1 MFWRSWEAVVRRNIA
16 DDPRAKIAPVS
27 EDEVGA
33 ADTKNRLPY
42 REDITME
49 ENTLVGRKQRPLLMV
64 NPTRRSVL
72 KAGAATLA
80 ASTVFAPAVLR
91 ADNLIIKVGHIAP
104 KTGPMAGFAE
114 AQDWTL
120 NGIRQIL
127 APGLQI
133 GGKTYKVE
141 IVTKDSQTDES
152 RTAEVAS
159 ELILKDKVDI
169 ITASSGSIDC
179 NPTANVAEL
188 NEVPCITTDDPWESY
203 YYGRNPPKNGFTW
216 TYHFFWGLDQ
226 VLACFIGL
234 WKEQQTNKV
243 VGTLF
248 NTAQDDTSWHDAFI
262 PAIKNAGFTVVD
274 PGQFPAFGNDFS
286 PQVTAFKK
294 AGVEIVTGNLFTPD
308 FAGFYNQCAQMG
320 YQPKVI
326 TLGKA
331 FLFPADVASLGPRGV
346 GVTSEVWWTPDHP
359 YKSSLTGISCKD
371 LAQSYEKDSGK
382 HWTQPIPFKHAL
394 FEVVIDVLKRS
405 NDPKDPKSILD
416 AIVATDIHT
425 IVGPVKWTGQPVKN
439 VCTTPVVAGQWQK
452 HGDRLDIAIVNSGA
466 FPEIKTT
473 SKLLPLD

>member
-1 MFWRSWEAVVRRNIA
+1 M
-16 DDPRAKIAPVS
+16 KIAPVS
-27 EDEVGA
+27 EDQVGA

-49 ENTLVGRKQRPLLMV
+49 ENTLVGRKRRPLLMV
-64 NPTRRSVL
+64 NPTRRNVL
-72 KAGAATLA
+72 KAGAATFA

-91 ADNLIIKVGHIAP
+91 ADNLVIKVGHIAP

-169 ITASSGSIDC
+169 ITASSGSMDC

-226 VLACFIGL
+226 VLASFIGL

-262 PAIKNAGFTVVD
+262 PAIKNAGFSVVD
-274 PGQFPAFGNDFS
+274 PGQFPAFGNDFL
-286 PQVTAFKK
+286 PQITAFKK
-294 AGVEIVTGNLFTPD
+294 TGVEIVTGNLFTTD

-405 NDPKDPKSILD
+405 KDPKDSKSILD

-473 SKLLPLD
+473 SKLLPLA

>member
-1 MFWRSWEAVVRRNIA
+1 
-16 DDPRAKIAPVS
+16 
-27 EDEVGA
+27 
-33 ADTKNRLPY
+33 
-42 REDITME
+42 ME
-49 ENTLVGRKQRPLLMV
+49 EHTLVGGRRRPLLQV
-64 NPTRRSVL
+64 NPSRRSVL
-72 KAGAATLA
+72 KAGATTLV

-91 ADNLIIKVGHIAP
+91 ADNLVIKIGHIAP

-203 YYGRNPPKNGFTW
+203 YYGRNPPKEGFTW

-405 NDPKDPKSILD
+405 KDPKDPKSILD
-416 AIVATDIHT
+416 AITATDIHT

-466 FPEIKTT
+466 FPEIETT
-473 SKLLPLD
+473 SKLLPLA

>member
-1 MFWRSWEAVVRRNIA
+1 
-16 DDPRAKIAPVS
+16 
-27 EDEVGA
+27 
-33 ADTKNRLPY
+33 
-42 REDITME
+42 ME
-49 ENTLVGRKQRPLLMV
+49 EHTLVGGRRRPLLQV
-64 NPTRRSVL
+64 NPSRRSVL
-72 KAGAATLA
+72 KAGATTLV
-80 ASTVFAPAVLR
+80 ASTIFAPAVLR
-91 ADNLIIKVGHIAP
+91 ADNLVIKVGHIAP

-120 NGIRQIL
+120 NGIRKIL
-127 APGLQI
+127 EPGLQI

-141 IVTKDSQTDES
+141 IITKDSQTDES

-179 NPTANVAEL
+179 NPIANVAEL

-203 YYGRNPPKNGFTW
+203 YYGRNPPKEGFTW

-248 NTAQDDTSWHDAFI
+248 NTAQDDNSWHDAFI
-262 PAIKNAGFTVVD
+262 PAIKKAGFTVVD
-274 PGQFPAFGNDFS
+274 PGQFPAFGNDFT

-308 FAGFYNQCAQMG
+308 FAGFYNQCAQQG

-371 LAQSYEKDSGK
+371 LAASLREGHRQ
-382 HWTQPIPFKHAL
+382 A
-394 FEVVIDVLKRS
+394 
-405 NDPKDPKSILD
+405 LD
-416 AIVATDIHT
+416 AADPLQACAVRS
-425 IVGPVKWTGQPVKN
+425 
-439 VCTTPVVAGQWQK
+439 
-452 HGDRLDIAIVNSGA
+452 GDRRAQADRRIRRIRSRSST
-466 FPEIKTT
+466 PSPPPT
-473 SKLLPLD
+473 STPSSVR

>member
-1 MFWRSWEAVVRRNIA
+1 M
-16 DDPRAKIAPVS
+16 
-27 EDEVGA
+27 ED
-33 ADTKNRLPY
+33 
-42 REDITME
+42 
-49 ENTLVGRKQRPLLMV
+49 NTLVGGRRRPLLQV
-64 NPTRRSVL
+64 NPSRRSVL
-72 KAGAATLA
+72 KAGATTLV

-91 ADNLIIKVGHIAP
+91 ADNLVIKVGHIAP

-203 YYGRNPPKNGFTW
+203 YYGRNPPKEGFTW

-308 FAGFYNQCAQMG
+308 FAGFYNQ
-320 YQPKVI
+320 
-326 TLGKA
+326 
-331 FLFPADVASLGPRGV
+331 
-346 GVTSEVWWTPDHP
+346 
-359 YKSSLTGISCKD
+359 
-371 LAQSYEKDSGK
+371 
-382 HWTQPIPFKHAL
+382 
-394 FEVVIDVLKRS
+394 
-405 NDPKDPKSILD
+405 
-416 AIVATDIHT
+416 
-425 IVGPVKWTGQPVKN
+425 
-439 VCTTPVVAGQWQK
+439 
-452 HGDRLDIAIVNSGA
+452 
-466 FPEIKTT
+466 
-473 SKLLPLD
+473 

>member
-1 MFWRSWEAVVRRNIA
+1 
-16 DDPRAKIAPVS
+16 
-27 EDEVGA
+27 
-33 ADTKNRLPY
+33 
-42 REDITME
+42 ME
-49 ENTLVGRKQRPLLMV
+49 EHTLVGGRRRPLLQV
-64 NPTRRSVL
+64 NPSRRSVL
-72 KAGAATLA
+72 KAGATTLV

-91 ADNLIIKVGHIAP
+91 ADNLVIKVGHIAP

-203 YYGRNPPKNGFTW
+203 YYGRNPPKEGFTW

-371 LAQSYEKDSGK
+371 LAQSYEKDFR
-382 HWTQPIPFKHAL
+382 QA
-394 FEVVIDVLKRS
+394 
-405 NDPKDPKSILD
+405 LD
-416 AIVATDIHT
+416 AADPLQACAVRGGHRRAQALEGSEGSEVHPRRHYGHRHSHHRRSGEVDR
-425 IVGPVKWTGQPVKN
+425 P
-439 VCTTPVVAGQWQK
+439 AGEECLHHAGGGRAMAEARRPARHRHRQFR
-452 HGDRLDIAIVNSGA
+452 RL
-466 FPEIKTT
+466 P
-473 SKLLPLD
+473 